1 MIEKLDWYSQ
11 EFLCKGL
18 PTVPNPEIGIVLVTG
33 ATGYIGGRLVP
44 ELVDRGYNVRVMV
57 RGDSP
62 EYKERWPGV
71 EIIVADA
78 LKVSE
83 LKKAL
88 KGVSVAYYLIH
99 SLLLGRK
106 EFEQSDLQAV
116 TNFRFVAEEQNL
128 KRIIYLGAL
137 GNVEAG
143 LSDHL
148 RSRINVAKIL
158 EQGKVPTTILQAA
171 IIIGSGSASFEILEN
186 IVRNTP
192 IFIIPPWAYTRCQPI
207 SIRDVIKY
215 LVGVLENSD
224 TTGKTF
230 DIGGSDV
237 LSYRDMM
244 KIFTRLLR
252 KYRLFIPSPY
262 SGINIYS
269 YIISLIT
276 PVPAQVVSCLM
287 EGVKNDVVVK
297 EYEIKKYIEFQPIR
311 FKVALLRALSREEHD
326 KIATRWSDA
335 YPPAHELAIKLVELH
350 EPPKF
355 ISRYSLKTDKDA
367 GSLFRSYCQIGG
379 KNGWFQSNWMWR
391 LRGMIDR
398 VFMGVGTSRGRRSA
412 TSLRVNDVLDFWR
425 VEELIQD
432 KKLLL
437 RAEMRLPGKA
447 WLEFTIENEG
457 PDNRLWVIAYFKPEG
472 LPGILYWYNFLPFH
486 FFIFKDLLKQLSKR
500 S

>member
-1 MIEKLDWYSQ
+1 MDWYSQ
-11 EFLCKGL
+11 ESFCKDL
-18 PTVPNPEIGIVLVTG
+18 PSVPNPEIGIVLVSG
-33 ATGYIGGRLVP
+33 ATRYIGGRLVP
-44 ELVDRGYNVRVMV
+44 ELIGRGYNVRVMV
-57 RGDSP
+57 RSYFL
-62 EYKERWPGV
+62 EYEERWPDAK
-71 EIIVADA
+71 IIVADA

-99 SLLLGRK
+99 SLLLGKK

-116 TNFRFVAEEQNL
+116 TNFRYIAEEQNL

-137 GNVEAG
+137 GNVETR

-186 IVRNTP
+186 IVRNAP
-192 IFIIPPWAYTRCQPI
+192 LYIIPPWANTLCQPI

-215 LVGVLENSD
+215 LVGVLENSE
-224 TTGKTF
+224 TTGKAF

-237 LSYRDMM
+237 LSYKDMI
-244 KIFTRLLR
+244 KIFARLLR
-252 KYRLFIPSPY
+252 KYRPFIPSPF
-262 SGINIYS
+262 SGINLYS

-297 EYEIKKYIEFQPIR
+297 EFEIKKHIEFQPIR

-335 YPPAHELAIKLVELH
+335 YPPAHELAIKLAELND
-350 EPPKF
+350 PPKF
-355 ISRYSLKTDKDA
+355 ISSYSLTTGKDA
-367 GSLFRSYCQIGG
+367 GALFRSYCQIGG
-379 KNGWFQSNWMWR
+379 KNGWFQNNWMWR

-398 VFMGVGTSRGRRSA
+398 IFMGVGTSRGRRSA

-432 KKLLL
+432 QKLLL

-447 WLEFTIENEG
+447 WLEFNIENEG
-457 PDNRLWVIAYFKPEG
+457 QENRLRVIAYFKPEG
-472 LPGILYWYNFLPFH
+472 LPGFLYWYNFLPFH
-486 FFIFKDLLKQLSKR
+486 YFIFKNLLKQLCKR

>member
-1 MIEKLDWYSQ
+1 MDWYSQ
-11 EFLCKGL
+11 ESFCKDL
-18 PTVPNPEIGIVLVTG
+18 PSVPNPEIGIVLVTG

-44 ELVDRGYNVRVMV
+44 ELIGRGYNVRVMV
-57 RGDSP
+57 RSYFL
-62 EYKERWPGV
+62 EYEERWPDA

-78 LKVSE
+78 LKISE

-99 SLLLGRK
+99 SLLLGKK

-116 TNFRFVAEEQNL
+116 TNFRYIAEEQNL

-137 GNVEAG
+137 VNVEAR

-186 IVRNTP
+186 IVRNAP
-192 IFIIPPWAYTRCQPI
+192 LYIIPPWANTLCQPI

-215 LVGVLENSD
+215 LVGVLENSE
-224 TTGKTF
+224 TTGKEF
-230 DIGGSDV
+230 
-237 LSYRDMM
+237 
-244 KIFTRLLR
+244 
-252 KYRLFIPSPY
+252 
-262 SGINIYS
+262 
-269 YIISLIT
+269 
-276 PVPAQVVSCLM
+276 
-287 EGVKNDVVVK
+287 
-297 EYEIKKYIEFQPIR
+297 EIKKYIEFQPIR

-335 YPPAHELAIKLVELH
+335 YPPAHELAIKLAELND
-350 EPPKF
+350 PPKF
-355 ISRYSLKTDKDA
+355 ISSYSLKTEKDA
-367 GSLFRSYCQIGG
+367 GALFRSYCQIGG
-379 KNGWFQSNWMWR
+379 KNGLFQSNWMWH

-398 VFMGVGTSRGRRSA
+398 IFMGVGTSRGRRSA

-425 VEELIQD
+425 VEELIQNQ
-432 KKLLL
+432 KLLL

-447 WLEFTIENEG
+447 WLEFNIENEG
-457 PDNRLWVIAYFKPEG
+457 QENRLRVIAYFKPEG
-472 LPGILYWYNFLPFH
+472 LPGFLYWYNFLPLH
-486 FFIFKDLLKQLSKR
+486 YFIFKNLLKQLCKR